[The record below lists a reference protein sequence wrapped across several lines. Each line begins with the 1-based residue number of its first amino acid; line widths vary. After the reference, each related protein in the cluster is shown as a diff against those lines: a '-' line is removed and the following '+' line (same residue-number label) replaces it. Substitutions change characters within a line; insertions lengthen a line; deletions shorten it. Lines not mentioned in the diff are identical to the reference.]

1 MEKLIKNYI
10 TENTDL
16 LYLTLKELC
25 LIPAP
30 SHFEHERAKYCKA
43 WLEKYG
49 AKGVYIDEAQ
59 NTIFPLNCDGSNEI
73 TVFAAHLDTV
83 FPDMEP
89 LPYVDDGELV
99 RCPGCSDDT
108 SSVVVLLLMA
118 KFFIENNIIPE
129 KGFMFVCNSCEE
141 GLGNLKGTRQL
152 FKDYEGRIARF
163 TTFEPNFPAVTVG
176 GVGSHRYNVT
186 VTTEGGHSF
195 SKFGNDNAIA
205 KLAEIINQ
213 IFSIE
218 VPKIGDSKTTY
229 NVGTINGGTS
239 VNTIAQKASMLCEYR
254 SDDKDCLDIM
264 EAKFKEIFEN
274 ARTEKI
280 SVEVEKVG
288 DRPCSMKG
296 TINNMPLAEF
306 AASIIENLA
315 GVKVVY
321 STGSTDANIPLSL
334 GIPAIRIGVATAGN
348 IHKREEWVEKASIP
362 VGLEY
367 ALKYGIGLKE
377 GKV

>member
-1 MEKLIKNYI
+1 MEKRIKDFIAVNK
-10 TENTDL
+10 DL
-16 LYLTLKELC
+16 VYATLKELC

-30 SHFEHERAKYCKA
+30 SHHEHERAKYCKS

-49 AKGVYIDEAQ
+49 AKGVYIDDAQ
-59 NTIFPLNCDGSNEI
+59 NTIFPLNCEGKDKI

-83 FPDMEP
+83 FPDMETM
-89 LPYVDDGELV
+89 PYYDDGECV
-99 RCPGCSDDT
+99 HCPGCSDDT

-118 KFFIENNIIPE
+118 KFFIENNIVPE
-129 KGFMFVCNSCEE
+129 DGYMFVCNACEE
-141 GLGNLKGTRQL
+141 GLGNLKGMSQL
-152 FKDYEGRIARF
+152 FSDYEGRIARF
-163 TTFEPNFPAVTVG
+163 TTFEPGFSAITVG

-205 KLAEIINQ
+205 KLSESVCK

-218 VPKIGDSKTTY
+218 LPKIGDSKTTY
-229 NVGTINGGTS
+229 NVGTIEGGTS

-296 TINNMPLAEF
+296 TINNKPLAEF
-306 AASIIENLA
+306 AASIIESITDTKTKF
-315 GVKVVY
+315 G
-321 STGSTDANIPLSL
+321 TGSTDANIPLSL
-334 GIPAIRIGVATAGN
+334 GIPAIRIGVATSGN
-348 IHKREEWVEKASIP
+348 VHKREEWVEKASMLT
-362 VGLEY
+362 GLEY
-367 ALKYGIGLKE
+367 ALKYGIGLME
-377 GKV
+377 VEL